1 MHLIS
6 RKSPAPHPLVPPSLP
21 YCGHGALAHW
31 FSVMRATEEPSHIR
45 TCGMRIFMLHSCLC
59 SQDTEHKR
67 REVVTP
73 GRSRCNLSR
82 GGFSLLP
89 GSLTVRSCRQHA
101 ADGAQPELG
110 KQPTPCSATVLSV
123 LGSPAPRRAYTN
135 SPCSCI
141 RGTVH
146 KHQALPG
153 LTWTQQSE
161 ATSWSGEKAVTILV
175 QDPECPSRHPLSPP
189 P

>member
-1 MHLIS
+1 MHLKS

-89 GSLTVRSCRQHA
+89 GSLTVRSCRQHS

-110 KQPTPCSATVLSV
+110 KQPRLARPLSFQ
-123 LGSPAPRRAYTN
+123 SWAPRPQEELTLTVRALAFAGLFT
-135 SPCSCI
+135 SI
-141 RGTVH
+141 R
-146 KHQALPG
+146 L
-153 LTWTQQSE
+153 
-161 ATSWSGEKAVTILV
+161 
-175 QDPECPSRHPLSPP
+175 SRA
-189 P
+189 